1 MKSNV
6 CTFKRNATNLANIL
20 EETNKIAQY
29 NNLGKKESLRLRL
42 LAEEMVGLLNEL
54 VKKFDGEFYVE
65 NEGNKYELHS
75 VINIPTMTSEIRK
88 DLIEFSSS
96 KSNSASKGILG
107 KIRNAFDVM
116 LLNFFENGNIY
127 VPANSDAYD
136 HNTYY
141 EWDLVNYVENNESK
155 DEIKEELQKSIIG
168 NIADNVVVS
177 IKGGKVNIVIAK
189 AF

>member
-1 MKSNV
+1 MRSNI

-20 EETNKIAQY
+20 EETTKIAQY

-42 LAEEMVGLLNEL
+42 LAEEMVGLLTDL
-54 VKKFDGEFYVE
+54 VKKFDGEFFIE
-65 NEGNKYELHS
+65 NEGNKYQLHS
-75 VINIPTMTSEIRK
+75 VINIPAITSELRK
-88 DLIEFSSS
+88 ELIEFSSS

-127 VPANSDAYD
+127 VPNDVDSYD
-136 HNTYY
+136 HNNYY
-141 EWDLVNYVENNESK
+141 EWDLVNYVEKNESK

-177 IKGGKVNIVIAK
+177 IKGGKVNIIICK
-189 AF
+189 EF